1 MAIKIKK
8 INLVIVALLVSVMAL
23 FWHRFRQQHETIKK
37 ICSTAAGMNMEALRA
52 IAARENLKISSPEE
66 SPSLMYGI
74 ASYGRSACIL
84 HHAPDGT
91 VQEAAF
97 HSSMLE

>member
-8 INLVIVALLVSVMAL
+8 IALVMVALLVSGMAL
-23 FWHRFRQQHETIKK
+23 FWHRFMQQHNTIKN
-37 ICSTAAGMNMEALRA
+37 ICGSAVGMNMEALRA
-52 IAARENLKISSPEE
+52 IAARENLKVSASGKLI
-66 SPSLMYGI
+66 YGV

-84 HHAPDGT
+84 EHAPDGT
-91 VQEAAF
+91 VQKAQF